1 MNKKTYKYEA
11 IKEKYSNLR
20 DTLSKI
26 DSDIKESDINPD
38 SLNSEQEK
46 ELEEMKKQI
55 LSASQKISVEELNE
69 VFDPI
74 CEYAKSVAKEAQA
87 LALLEKVPSVPNT

>member
-87 LALLEKVPSVPNT
+87 LAKAARKSAKRS